1 MANLIYSILPK
12 PRRPIVYIEPAFTVM
27 DCVNLMVTKDIGA
40 LVVHDGTELLGLVSE
55 RDIVRDCLH
64 RGLDPRQATAADIV
78 YKNVSVLD
86 VNDTIEKAMEVIT
99 VTKRRHILIN
109 EDNKLVA
116 IISIGDVLFSLIE
129 DKSRLIEHLEAYI
142 HS

>member
-12 PRRPIVYIEPAFTVM
+12 PRRPIAYIDPAFTVM
-27 DCVNLMVTKDIGA
+27 DCVNLMVDKDIGA
-40 LVVHDGTELLGLVSE
+40 LVVHDRNELIGLVSE
-55 RDIVRDCLH
+55 RDIVRTCLH
-64 RGLDPRQATAADIV
+64 QGLDPHIATAADIV
-78 YKNVSVLD
+78 YKNVSILD
-86 VNDTIEKAMEVIT
+86 VNDTVEKAMEIIT
-99 VTKRRHILIN
+99 MTKRRHVLIN
-109 EDNKLVA
+109 EDGKLVA